1 MVVSIKKVEQK
12 VCVEREE
19 FGEEVIGQKSLAIY
33 ILFGGVFYV
42 CIFGQRFFLDQFIPI
57 INIVDHVLIVIE

>member
-1 MVVSIKKVEQK
+1 MKIITNGVGGVGGGFDKKKVEQK

-33 ILFGGVFYV
+33 ILFGGVFLCFV
-42 CIFGQRFFLDQFIPI
+42 FLGSVFF
-57 INIVDHVLIVIE
+57 